1 MLGINSNINSLVA
14 QQNLTTSGSALS
26 QAITRLSSG
35 KRINSAADDAAGL
48 AISNIMQTQI
58 NGLTQGV
65 SNANNGV
72 SMVQTASSGLS
83 SLTSSL
89 QTIRQLAVEAS
100 DGSMTDS
107 DRAALQQEV
116 SQQIQEVNRVA
127 AQTTFN
133 GQSILNGSLGTVSF
147 QVGANVG
154 QTISVDLSQNV
165 AASALGGGL
174 ASQGSVLST
183 LTGLSLNST
192 DGSSYTGSGAA
203 TLTTINVLSD
213 GKGGFTFTDQNNQAL
228 SSSAVQNLFGGQL
241 ANTGTGTALTLT
253 PQGALTSGAS
263 ASQTSSIKSIQAA
276 NSQLTAG
283 GFAASGSVLNTIT
296 PTQYIKTDLS
306 GEDGG
311 TSSTTDIASVQI
323 LADGSGGY
331 TFRALDSNKNDIT
344 SSVTGG
350 EAGLAAL
357 FTTSAASGTT
367 PGTISLS
374 SAGATAFTEAD
385 GTTSDTSAATGAFAA
400 AATANYTAPT
410 YANAFQPSGKV
421 LSSVTIAGT
430 NLLDAD
436 LTSAESTSGTI
447 KTVDIVADGNG
458 GFAYKALDANGK
470 DITSTVTGAGGT
482 SGSAA
487 LATLFNGTASNADAS
502 TATAAQL
509 TAGTSATNN
518 GTGTAGFSVAA
529 DVTAAGAAV
538 TAANLANNSL
548 VSLGTVSVNLDQN
561 GDPTNVAANT
571 KYTSVNVY
579 GDGSGGYIFKAVDS
593 SGAVSTDAS
602 VNSEAALSFNVGSS
616 TTGSSGKSLTG
627 TGVLADNPN
636 ADASAA
642 GIAAA
647 QANNKPTLVSQVDIS
662 TAAGANLAMET
673 IDNALATVN
682 NLQADL
688 GAAQNR
694 FTSIAT
700 TQQALSTDLSQ
711 AQSQI
716 QDANFA
722 QETANLSK
730 AQVLQQAGI
739 SVLAQA
745 NSQPQQIL
753 KLLQ

>member
-14 QQNLTTSGSALS
+14 QQNLTTSGNALS

-58 NGLTQGV
+58 NGLSQGV

-89 QTIRQLAVEAS
+89 QTIRQLAVQAS

-116 SQQIQEVNRVA
+116 SQQIQEVNRIA
-127 AQTTFN
+127 SQTTFN
-133 GQSILNGSLGTVSF
+133 GMNILDGSLGNVSF

-165 AASALGGGL
+165 SASSLGGGV
-174 ASQGSVLST
+174 ASQGSVLGS
-183 LTGLSLNST
+183 LTGLSLNAT
-192 DGSSYTGSGAA
+192 DGTAASSATSA
-203 TLTTINVLSD
+203 TLTTINVLAD

-228 SSSAVQNLFGGQL
+228 SSAAVQNLFGGQL

-263 ASQTSSIKSIQAA
+263 ASQTSAIKSIQAA
-276 NSQLTAG
+276 NGQLTAG
-283 GFAASGSVLNTIT
+283 GFAASGSVLATIA
-296 PTQYIKTDLS
+296 PTQFIKTDLS

-311 TSSTTDIASVQI
+311 TTSTSDIASIQV
-323 LADGSGGY
+323 LGDGNGGY

-344 SSVTGG
+344 SSVSGG

-374 SAGATAFTEAD
+374 SAGATAFTEGD
-385 GTTSDTSAATGAFAA
+385 GTTSDAAAATGKFAA
-400 AATANYTAPT
+400 AAAANYTAPT
-410 YANAFQPSGKV
+410 YPNAFQPAGKV
-421 LSSVTIAGT
+421 LGSVQAGT
-430 NLLDAD
+430 DLKAD
-436 LTSAESTSGTI
+436 LTGEDATTGTI
-447 KTVDIVADGNG
+447 KTVQIVADGNG
-458 GFAYKALDANGK
+458 GFAYKALDDNGK
-470 DITSTVTGAGGT
+470 DITSTVTDAGGDK
-482 SGSAA
+482 GSAA
-487 LATLFNGTASNADAS
+487 LATLFKTTGGAAVAADAS
-502 TATAAQL
+502 TATAGQL
-509 TAGTSATNN
+509 DAGLSTAGTTAFGGA
-518 GTGTAGFSVAA
+518 GTDA
-529 DVTAAGAAV
+529 TAAAAAV
-538 TAANLANNSL
+538 TAANTANDSL
-548 VSLGTVSVNLDQN
+548 VALGTVSVNLDQN
-561 GDPTNVAANT
+561 GDPATAGSTPA
-571 KYTSVNVY
+571 YTSVNVY

-593 SGAVSTDAS
+593 SGAVSTDSS
-602 VNSEAALSFNVGSS
+602 VNTEAGLLFNVGSS
-616 TTGSSGKSLTG
+616 TSGTSAKSLAG
-627 TGVLADNPN
+627 TSVLTDNPN
-636 ADASAA
+636 ADAAAA
-642 GIAAA
+642 GLATAA
-647 QANNKPTLVSQVDIS
+647 ANNKPTVVSDVDIS
-662 TAAGANLAMET
+662 TAAGANLAMES
-673 IDNALATVN
+673 IDNALATLN

-694 FTSIAT
+694 FTAIAT
-700 TQQALSTDLSQ
+700 TQQAQSTDLQQ

-716 QDANFA
+716 QDADFA